1 MLAGGLLDDHEQ
13 LALEAH
19 LDGCAQCRAELAEI
33 APVARLLSLAD
44 PDRVADRTVPS
55 TRFTLQVL
63 GAVAGERRARKRRR
77 LAQVAASVAV
87 AAAFALGFFVL
98 TAPGPGRL
106 VEFTQAPPGVT
117 AAVELEDRPWGTQVE
132 LTVAGLDDG
141 IEHALWLERSDGS
154 RVRAG
159 TFTADGARTLRVTM
173 AASLSTGDVV
183 AVGINDVTGNLVLR
197 SQS

>member
-1 MLAGGLLDDHEQ
+1 MTSDDCRPWRSQLGMLAGGLLDDHEQ

-141 IEHALWLERSDGS
+141 IGDDCSVPLHRRRRSGRHQRCHRQPGS
-154 RVRAG
+154 AFAELAKLAG
-159 TFTADGARTLRVTM
+159 GTPEAAR
-173 AASLSTGDVV
+173 
-183 AVGINDVTGNLVLR
+183 
-197 SQS
+197 